1 MGFGFAGCLLFCNCH
16 GFGCCRGGF
25 WVLKRGFGVG
35 SRGVGRR
42 GVWVLGLLG
51 KGGRGL
57 FPFGVP
63 KGFG

>member
-1 MGFGFAGCLLFCNCH
+1 M
-16 GFGCCRGGF
+16 
-25 WVLKRGFGVG
+25 LKRGIGVG